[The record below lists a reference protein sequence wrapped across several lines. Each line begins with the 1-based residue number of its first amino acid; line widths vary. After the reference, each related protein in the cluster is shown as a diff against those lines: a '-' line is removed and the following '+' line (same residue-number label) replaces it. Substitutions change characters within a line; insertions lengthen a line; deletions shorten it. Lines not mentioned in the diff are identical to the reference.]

1 MAKTGLT
8 HPVIAQARHVLR
20 QVYLPR
26 IGKLPPTALIR
37 TGLVAAQ

>member
-8 HPVIAQARHVLR
+8 HPVIAQAEHVLR

-26 IGKLPPTALIR
+26 ISKLPRTAFTR
-37 TGLVAAQ
+37 ADLVAAQ